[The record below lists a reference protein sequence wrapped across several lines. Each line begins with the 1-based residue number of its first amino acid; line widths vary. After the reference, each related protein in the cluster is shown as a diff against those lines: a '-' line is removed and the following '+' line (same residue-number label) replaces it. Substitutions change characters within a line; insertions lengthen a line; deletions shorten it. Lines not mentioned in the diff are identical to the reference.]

1 LKVVVV
7 GAGVMGHGIA
17 EVAALSGFDVV
28 MVDVAEEFL
37 SKGLERIKWSLE
49 KFVEK
54 KRISRE
60 QADEAFG
67 RIRTTTNLED
77 AVAGADLVIEAVPE
91 RFEIK
96 KEVFERVSRAAPR
109 HAIIGV
115 EY

>member
-1 LKVVVV
+1 LKFVVV

-67 RIRTTTNLED
+67 RIKTTTNLEN
-77 AVAGADLVIEAVPE
+77 AVAGADLVLKPFLRDLKLRR
-91 RFEIK
+91 RFS
-96 KEVFERVSRAAPR
+96 KELSR
-109 HAIIGV
+109 
-115 EY
+115 